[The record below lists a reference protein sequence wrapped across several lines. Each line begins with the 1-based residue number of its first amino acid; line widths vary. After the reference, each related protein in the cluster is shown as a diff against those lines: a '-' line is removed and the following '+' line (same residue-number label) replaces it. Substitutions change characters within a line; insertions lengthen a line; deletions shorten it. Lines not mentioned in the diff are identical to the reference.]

1 MLPRKRARLA
11 LALALSLVLIGILAA
26 AITME
31 RLSNSAK
38 WVNHSYQVELAI
50 SNIEF
55 VLSEAARARLN
66 YVNSGDESF
75 VRVFDSKVEQT
86 KKDVQ
91 DIRHLTSDNPT
102 QQVFCDQL
110 EKLANRRLEILREGI
125 NLRKSGQPDDA
136 RQAVLSRDNVA
147 VATEIDQVMQRME
160 QGENDLLQQR
170 IRRSNTL
177 FVSFL
182 IILAT
187 AFAVA
192 VAFFWIQY
200 QLLLA
205 ELSAREQAEASAHRL
220 SARVLRLQDEE
231 RRRLSRELHDGL
243 GQNLVA
249 AKLSLSNLA
258 NSNPDDSL
266 VNECLK
272 AIDESLAEARTIS
285 YLLHPPL
292 LDDIGIASA
301 AKWYVEGFSKRSGIE
316 VAVNISDQPER
327 LPHAAELTIFRVLQE
342 SLTNIHRHAKA
353 SRAEVSLRIL
363 NRRAVLQVRDYG
375 TGVASATLEHFLKD
389 GTHVG
394 VGLAGMQERV
404 REQGGIFTI
413 QSDETGTTIEV
424 SMPLSSVSQTADEQ
438 APTTA
443 TLRTYEFKPIDKLPS
458 KWGPDHG
465 GGGR

>member
-1 MLPRKRARLA
+1 MLPRKRAKLA
-11 LALALSLVLIGILAA
+11 LAFALCLVLIGILAA
-26 AITME
+26 GITMA

-38 WVNHSYQVELAI
+38 WVSHSYQVELAI

-75 VRVFDSKVEQT
+75 ARMFDSKYDQT

-91 DIRHLTSDNPT
+91 DIRYLTSDNPT
-102 QQVFCDQL
+102 QQVFCNQL

-125 NLRKSGQPDDA
+125 DLRKSGQADDA

-147 VATEIDQVMQRME
+147 VATEIDQVMQKME
-160 QGENDLLQQR
+160 QGEDELLQQR
-170 IRRSNTL
+170 IRRSNIL

-182 IILAT
+182 IILAA

-192 VAFFWIQY
+192 VSFFWIQY

-258 NSNPDDSL
+258 NLNPDDSL
-266 VNECLK
+266 LNECLK
-272 AIDESLAEARTIS
+272 SIDDSLAEARTIS

-301 AKWYVEGFSKRSGIE
+301 ARWYLEGFSKRSGIQ
-316 VAVNISDQPER
+316 VSADIPDYPVR
-327 LPHAAELTIFRVLQE
+327 MPHAVELALFRVLQE
-342 SLTNIHRHAKA
+342 SLTNIHRHAKS
-353 SRAEVSLRIL
+353 SRAKVSLRIAK
-363 NRRAVLQVRDYG
+363 NRAVLRVRDYG
-375 TGVASATLEHFLKD
+375 PGIARATLDHFLKD

-404 REQGGIFTI
+404 REQGGIFEI
-413 QSDETGTTIEV
+413 RSDGSGTAIEV
-424 SMPLSSVSQTADEQ
+424 NVPLSDLARSTEEQ
-438 APTTA
+438 APTA
-443 TLRTYEFKPIDKLPS
+443 MNGAALDREA
-458 KWGPDHG
+458 
-465 GGGR
+465 

>member
-1 MLPRKRARLA
+1 MLPRKRAKLA
-11 LALALSLVLIGILAA
+11 LALALSLILMGVLGAG
-26 AITME
+26 ITMA
-31 RLSNSAK
+31 RLSSSAK
-38 WVNHSYQVELAI
+38 WVTHSYQIELAI
-50 SNIEF
+50 SDVEF
-55 VLSEAARARLN
+55 LLSEAARARLS
-66 YVNSGDESF
+66 YVNSGDSSF
-75 VRVFDSKVEQT
+75 EQLFNSKYDQT
-86 KKDVQ
+86 EKDLQ
-91 DIRHLTSDNPT
+91 NIRHLTGDNPR
-102 QQVFCDQL
+102 QQDLCDRL
-110 EKLANRRLEILREGI
+110 EKLANRRLAVLKEGI
-125 NLRKSGQPDDA
+125 SLRKSGQTDDA
-136 RQAVLSRDNVA
+136 KQAVLSRDNVA
-147 VATEIDQVMQRME
+147 VATEIDNVMQQMEHEEDALLNQRM
-160 QGENDLLQQR
+160 
-170 IRRSNTL
+170 RRSNTL
-177 FVSFL
+177 FVVFL
-182 IILAT
+182 IILSA

-192 VAFFWIQY
+192 LSFFWIQY
-200 QLLLA
+200 RLLVE

-316 VAVNISDQPER
+316 VAVNIPDQAER
-327 LPHAAELTIFRVLQE
+327 MPHAAELALFRVLQE
-342 SLTNIHRHAKA
+342 SLTNIHRHSKA
-353 SRAEVSLRIL
+353 SWADVSLRIADC
-363 NRRAVLQVRDYG
+363 RAVLQVRDYG

-404 REQGGIFTI
+404 REQGGIFAI
-413 QSDETGTTIEV
+413 RSDKTGTTIEV
-424 SMPLSSVSQTADEQ
+424 SIPLSTVS
-438 APTTA
+438 
-443 TLRTYEFKPIDKLPS
+443 
-458 KWGPDHG
+458 
-465 GGGR
+465 

>member
-1 MLPRKRARLA
+1 MLPRKRAKLA

-50 SNIEF
+50 SNVEF

-75 VRVFDSKVEQT
+75 VRVFDSKDEQT

-91 DIRHLTSDNPT
+91 GIRRLTSDNPA
-102 QQVFCDQL
+102 QQAFCDQL

-125 NLRKSGQPDDA
+125 NLRRSGETGDA

-147 VATEIDQVMQRME
+147 VATDIDQVMQKME
-160 QGENDLLQQR
+160 QGEDDLLHQR
-170 IRRSNTL
+170 IRHSNTL

-187 AFAVA
+187 AFGVA
-192 VAFFWIQY
+192 VAFFWVQY

-258 NSNPDDSL
+258 NLNPDDSL
-266 VNECLK
+266 LNECLK
-272 AIDESLAEARTIS
+272 SIDDSLAEARTIS

-292 LDDIGIASA
+292 LDDIGIAS
-301 AKWYVEGFSKRSGIE
+301 
-316 VAVNISDQPER
+316 
-327 LPHAAELTIFRVLQE
+327 
-342 SLTNIHRHAKA
+342 
-353 SRAEVSLRIL
+353 
-363 NRRAVLQVRDYG
+363 
-375 TGVASATLEHFLKD
+375 
-389 GTHVG
+389 
-394 VGLAGMQERV
+394 
-404 REQGGIFTI
+404 
-413 QSDETGTTIEV
+413 
-424 SMPLSSVSQTADEQ
+424 
-438 APTTA
+438 
-443 TLRTYEFKPIDKLPS
+443 
-458 KWGPDHG
+458 
-465 GGGR
+465 